1 MVDTGAVTSDM
12 KEKLRLRAVVVVDG
26 AKAARTPALR
36 APPKPG
42 RVGASG
48 ERAR

>member
-12 KEKLRLRAVVVVDG
+12 KEKLRLRAVMVVG
-26 AKAARTPALR
+26 GSKAAKMPAPR
-36 APPKPG
+36 MPPEPG
-42 RVGASG
+42 RVGTSG